1 MAGGAKSVADRRA
14 WPLLGGIDSR
24 RAATAAPR
32 GAKGS
37 TAMARDSATCS
48 SPVSVV
54 LGVVPGVVTGV
65 DPGRRPR
72 PRRARL
78 RRRNRSR
85 REAPS
90 RRARCA
96 GASRIAL
103 SVWPCSSKSSAAAST
118 LASRL
123 RRGPGGRFPLP
134 LMFARDGDGRSR
146 QAVPRAARRRS
157 SRARQGDRDKPSV
170 PSGQM
175 PHATARRRGG
185 YRAVHARFVARF
197 RERVAHACALRGRG
211 RGRRGEGRARG
222 CSVCVRENPRGET
235 RGLFSADP
243 GPSVF
248 PRKAAIGQKKR
259 FFEISRWGCPNF
271 KDLSEVRFESVRS
284 HVQPASGCSLNSC
297 NFLRSY
303 PHQLTARRRPR
314 ARLGR
319 RRPRPRRAP
328 PRGGSELGTL
338 LVARRGQTLQAP
350 QNHV

>member
-65 DPGRRPR
+65 DPGETPSSAPSASSPSKPFTPR
-72 PRRARL
+72 SAIPESSL
-78 RRRNRSR
+78 RRRL
-85 REAPS
+85 P
-90 RRARCA
+90 C
-96 GASRIAL
+96 IAL

-197 RERVAHACALRGRG
+197 RERVAHVGARYAAVGGDGAGARRALRVQRACAREPS
-211 RGRRGEGRARG
+211 RRDARVIFG
-222 CSVCVRENPRGET
+222 GSG
-235 RGLFSADP
+235 
-243 GPSVF
+243 
-248 PRKAAIGQKKR
+248 
-259 FFEISRWGCPNF
+259 
-271 KDLSEVRFESVRS
+271 SVRL
-284 HVQPASGCSLNSC
+284 PAKS
-297 NFLRSY
+297 RD
-303 PHQLTARRRPR
+303 R
-314 ARLGR
+314 AEK
-319 RRPRPRRAP
+319 AFF
-328 PRGGSELGTL
+328 
-338 LVARRGQTLQAP
+338 
-350 QNHV
+350 